1 MITFSSVYRSFIG
14 ISIALTTNVNAGI
27 FGPNSYEDCLDDM
40 LKSAKNYDLPVA
52 NLICRNKFPK
62 LVNLSNKKDTN
73 LSCEDSNKKN
83 VYHIKIKSGK
93 VSIQENKKVN
103 FEITSFTRESF
114 TFKGFST
121 DSKDEKRKIKIF
133 GNINPATSFGR
144 ITVEYVDGI
153 TKDFTYEFSCVEE

>member
-1 MITFSSVYRSFIG
+1 MIYCSVSFD
-14 ISIALTTNVNAGI
+14 SIYLFCEYVGLLVVKC
-27 FGPNSYEDCLDDM
+27 GSYIYIWFIIW
-40 LKSAKNYDLPVA
+40 SI
-52 NLICRNKFPK
+52 ICTYLNKFPK
-62 LVNLSNKKDTN
+62 LVNLSKKKDTN

-83 VYHIKIKSGK
+83 VYHFVIKSDK

-144 ITVEYVDGI
+144 VVVEYVDGM